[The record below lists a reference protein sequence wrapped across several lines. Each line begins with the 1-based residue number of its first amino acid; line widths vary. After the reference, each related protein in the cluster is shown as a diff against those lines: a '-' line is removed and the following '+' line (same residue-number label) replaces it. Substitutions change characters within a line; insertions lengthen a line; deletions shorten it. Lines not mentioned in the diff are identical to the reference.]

1 VRRRGQLRHGE
12 RLRVLRC
19 RVPLA
24 EVRRCRGHRGRRRQR
39 LLLLL
44 LLLLRRRR
52 RRRLLERL
60 DELLPL
66 DGGRVRV
73 RVGLGLGLPD

>member
-1 VRRRGQLRHGE
+1 MRRRGQLRHGE

-24 EVRRCRGHRGRRRQR
+24 EVRRCRGHRGRQRQLL

-52 RRRLLERL
+52 RRLLRLRF
-60 DELLPL
+60 
-66 DGGRVRV
+66 
-73 RVGLGLGLPD
+73 

>member
-1 VRRRGQLRHGE
+1 MRRRRQLRHGQ

-24 EVRRCRGHRGRRRQR
+24 KVRLQRGRRWQR
-39 LLLLL
+39 RLRLR
-44 LLLLRRRR
+44 LRRRR
-52 RRRLLERL
+52 RLLLRRRLLERL

-66 DGGRVRV
+66 DGG
-73 RVGLGLGLPD
+73 